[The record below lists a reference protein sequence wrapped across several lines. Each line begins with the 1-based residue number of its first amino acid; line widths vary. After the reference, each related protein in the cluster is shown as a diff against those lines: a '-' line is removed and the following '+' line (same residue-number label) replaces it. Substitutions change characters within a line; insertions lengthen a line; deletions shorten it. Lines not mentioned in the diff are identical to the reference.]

1 MAQISQITLADG
13 QTDPASHVF
22 NPTLPQQGSTPAQW
36 VNAESETLV
45 GNRKVTLRVSERQ
58 NKYEVEV
65 RVSDPVL
72 SVVNDTCCDIQNV
85 PAVAYT
91 NTFSGTFT
99 IAKSATK
106 QNRKDI
112 LAYAKS
118 ILAVAAV
125 HSAVEDLEQV
135 W

>member
-1 MAQISQITLADG
+1 MAQISQLSLADG

-22 NPTLPQQGSTPAQW
+22 KPTLPQQGTTPAQW
-36 VNAESETLV
+36 VNAETATLV
-45 GNRKVTLRVSERQ
+45 GNRKVTLRVAERQ

-65 RVSDPVL
+65 RVTDPVL
-72 SVVNDTCCDIQNV
+72 SVVNDSCCDIQNV

-99 IAKSATK
+99 IAKSATL

-112 LAYAKS
+112 LAYATS
-118 ILAVAAV
+118 ILATAV
-125 HSAVEDLEQV
+125 LKSAVEDLEQV

>member
-1 MAQISQITLADG
+1 MAQISQLSLADG
-13 QTDPASHVF
+13 QTTPASHVF
-22 NPTLPQQGSTPAQW
+22 KPTLPQQGSTPAQW
-36 VNAESETLV
+36 VNAESATLV
-45 GNRKVTLRVSERQ
+45 GNRKVTLRVAERQ

-65 RVSDPVL
+65 RVTDPVL
-72 SVVNDTCCDIQNV
+72 SVISETCCDMQNV

-99 IAKSATK
+99 IAKSATL

-112 LAYAKS
+112 LAYAKD
-118 ILAVAAV
+118 ILAAAAIV
-125 HSAVEDLEQV
+125 SAVEDLEQV

>member
-1 MAQISQITLADG
+1 MAQISQLSLADG
-13 QTDPASHVF
+13 QANPATHVF
-22 NPTLPQQGSTPAQW
+22 KPTLPQQGTSPAQW
-36 VNAESETLV
+36 VNAESATLV

-65 RVSDPVL
+65 RVTDPVL
-72 SVVNDTCCDIQNV
+72 SVVSDTCCDIQNV

-99 IAKSATK
+99 IAKSATL

-112 LAYAKS
+112 LAYAKD
-118 ILAVAAV
+118 ILAATVLQ
-125 HSAVEDLEQV
+125 SAVEDLEQV

>member
-1 MAQISQITLADG
+1 MAQISQLSLADG
-13 QTDPASHVF
+13 QTTPASHVF
-22 NPTLPQQGSTPAQW
+22 KPTLPQQGSTPAQW
-36 VNAESETLV
+36 VNAESATLV
-45 GNRKVTLRVSERQ
+45 GNRKVTLRVAERQ

-65 RVSDPVL
+65 RVTDPVL
-72 SVVNDTCCDIQNV
+72 SVVSDTCCDMQNV

-99 IAKSATK
+99 IAKSATL

-112 LAYAKS
+112 LAYAKN
-118 ILAVAAV
+118 ILAAAAV
-125 HSAVEDLEQV
+125 KTAVEDLEQV

>member
-1 MAQISQITLADG
+1 MAQISQLSLADG
-13 QTDPASHVF
+13 QTTPASHVF
-22 NPTLPQQGSTPAQW
+22 KPTLPQQGSTPAQW

-45 GNRKVTLRVSERQ
+45 GNRKVTLRVAERQ

-65 RVSDPVL
+65 RVTDPVL
-72 SVVNDTCCDIQNV
+72 SVISDTCCDMQNV

-99 IAKSATK
+99 IAKSATL

-112 LAYAKS
+112 LAYIS
-118 ILAVAAV
+118 
-125 HSAVEDLEQV
+125 
-135 W
+135 

>member
-1 MAQISQITLADG
+1 MAQISQFSLADG
-13 QTDPASHVF
+13 QTTPASHVF
-22 NPTLPQQGSTPAQW
+22 KPTLPQQGSTPAQW
-36 VNAESETLV
+36 VNAESATLV
-45 GNRKVTLRVSERQ
+45 GNRKATLRVAERQ

-65 RVSDPVL
+65 RITDPVL
-72 SVVNDTCCDIQNV
+72 SVVSDKCCDLQNV

-99 IAKSATK
+99 IAKSATS
-106 QNRKDI
+106 QDRKDI

-118 ILAVAAV
+118 ILATAV
-125 HSAVEDLEQV
+125 LQSAVEDLEQV